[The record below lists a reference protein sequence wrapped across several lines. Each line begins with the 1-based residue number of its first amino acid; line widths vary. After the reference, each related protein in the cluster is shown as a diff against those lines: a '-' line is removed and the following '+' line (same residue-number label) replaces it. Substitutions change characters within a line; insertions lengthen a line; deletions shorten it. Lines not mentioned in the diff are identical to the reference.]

1 MDHKKKLFISGRITG
16 NRFYVSEF
24 DKAEQFYRRKDYTV
38 ITPSVLPQG
47 LLPAD
52 YMRICFAM
60 IDSCDVVA
68 FLPEW
73 EMSPGARLEHA
84 YCTYTGKPTL
94 YYIDAPE
101 EI

>member
-1 MDHKKKLFISGRITG
+1 MDHKKKMFISGRITG
-16 NRFYVSEF
+16 NRFYKADF
-24 DKAEQFYRRKDYTV
+24 DNARRFYELDGYTV
-38 ITPSVLPQG
+38 VVPSVLPEG
-47 LLPAD
+47 LENAD
-52 YMRICFAM
+52 YARICFAM
-60 IDSCDVVA
+60 IDSCDVVL

-94 YYIDAPE
+94 YYIEAPE